1 MSTANILII
10 DDSKVMRDLLCD
22 FLADEGYEVE
32 ATGDSYEGIHKGIN
46 GTYDICICDIH
57 LPDKNGYEIFT
68 EISSERPEIHFILTD
83 SLPDHLSEK
92 AKEAGA
98 YYHLKKPFE
107 LEQMREI
114 IGKILNTVKTS

>member
-1 MSTANILII
+1 MFKILII

-22 FLADEGYEVE
+22 FLADEGFDVE
-32 ATGDSYEGIHKGIN
+32 ATGDSEEGIRKGIQEH
-46 GTYDICICDIH
+46 YDICVCDIH

-68 EISSERPEIHFILTD
+68 EISSQKPDIHFILTD

-92 AKEAGA
+92 AKKAGA

-114 IGKILNTVKTS
+114 ISKILNTVKTT